1 MKKTFLFAALAAF
14 TLLATSCG
22 DADAEANSIIGT
34 SIRLGN
40 LEVAQKD
47 FPERMTWNEAKQA
60 CKDLGAGWRLP
71 TKEELNLLYENKAKV
86 GGFVTRHYWSST
98 ENDYGS
104 AWSQNLGDG
113 GQDDGGSHPPSG
125 EDGKYL
131 VRAVSGDSP
140 SVDDGSVIGTSIRIG
155 YLEVAQKDFPE
166 RMSWFAAKKACED
179 LGAGWRLPTKEELNL
194 MYNNKDKIGGFHIY
208 NFYWSATG
216 GESSRNID
224 DNYAETQHFYYGK
237 EDVGHKEYD
246 KHSVRAV
253 ATATSYGDSDAEA
266 KRLNDSTA
274 AAAFASAVSASSA
287 VSAAIIGTPIR
298 LGNLEVAQ
306 KDFPERMEWNEAKQ
320 ACAILGAGWR
330 LPTKEELYLLYE
342 NKAKIGGFANK
353 YYWSSTERHYF
364 SNESETKHANILN
377 FNNGK
382 QGGVSD
388 SKWEN
393 YNVRAVRAF

>member
-71 TKEELNLLYENKAKV
+71 TKEELNLLYENKAKI
-86 GGFVTRHYWSST
+86 GGFANKYYWSST

-104 AWSQNLGDG
+104 VWSQNLGDG
-113 GQDDGGSHPPSG
+113 GQDDGGSYPHG
-125 EDGKYL
+125 AEDGKYL

-140 SVDDGSVIGTSIRIG
+140 SVDGGSVIGTPIRIG
-155 YLEVAQKDFPE
+155 NLAVAQNAFP
-166 RMSWFAAKKACED
+166 MGMNWDKAKQACED
-179 LGAGWRLPTKEELNL
+179 LGAGWRLPTKEELNFI
-194 MYNNKDKIGGFHIY
+194 YENKDEIGGIKG
-208 NFYWSATG
+208 FYWSSTEG
-216 GESSRNID
+216 SGSLVWLQSFNSGLQNYSS
-224 DNYAETQHFYYGK
+224 
-237 EDVGHKEYD
+237 
-246 KHSVRAV
+246 KHYEHNVRAV
-253 ATATSYGDSDAEA
+253 RAFSGDSPIVD
-266 KRLNDSTA
+266 DGS
-274 AAAFASAVSASSA
+274 V
-287 VSAAIIGTPIR
+287 IGTPIR

-330 LPTKEELYLLYE
+330 LPTKEELNLMYN
-342 NKAKIGGFANK
+342 NKDKIGGFANDD
-353 YYWSSTERHYF
+353 YWSSTESNNNYAWLQYF
-364 SNESETKHANILN
+364 D
-377 FNNGK
+377 NGK
-382 QGGVSD
+382 QYDFSS
-388 SKWEN
+388 SKSN
-393 YNVRAVRAF
+393 KYKVRAVRAF